1 MSKKRFTAFVEALS
15 DEQIDDLAGVGASV
29 RDFGTALESEFLAR
43 RGKLLTAEQ
52 RKENDGKPN
61 AVASPTIDI
70 EVPNVM
76 CIMLQT
82 CDENTKTRGHGYAN
96 DVGLSDK
103 VKTGNVPPTLVA
115 EILLDKLI
123 GMLNGKVADKALTE
137 VKNALKDG
145 MTVTDGKFTFDK
157 KAAPPLKHAV
167 EVAEWMAELKTS
179 FVGSTNGATHT
190 SMEVIPI
197 PLDPHS
203 TPLMM
208 NADITGVLPSPVG
221 SPPTPNQDVELVSPD
236 VVASGNS
243 TFIDSFD
250 EVVV

>member
-1 MSKKRFTAFVEALS
+1 MSKKRFASFVEDLS
-15 DEQIDDLAGVGASV
+15 DEQIDNLAGVGASL
-29 RDFGTALESEFLAR
+29 RDFGTALEADFLVR
-43 RGKLLTAEQ
+43 RGKLLNAEQ
-52 RKENDGKPN
+52 RKENGGEPN
-61 AVASPTIDI
+61 ATANPVIDV
-70 EVPNVM
+70 EVPGVM
-76 CIMLQT
+76 CIMLQP
-82 CDENTKTRGHGYAN
+82 CDENNKARGNGYAN

-123 GMLNGKVADKALTE
+123 GMLNGKVADKALLE
-137 VKNALKDG
+137 VKEALKTG

-179 FVGSTNGATHT
+179 FIGTTNGATHT

-203 TPLMM
+203 TQPMT
-208 NADITGVLPSPVG
+208 NTDTAEPPSLAGSSPNTELSVG
-221 SPPTPNQDVELVSPD
+221 IVSPD
-236 VVASGNS
+236 VVASGDS
-243 TFIDSFD
+243 SFIDHFAGG
-250 EVVV
+250 VV